1 MTRQIHPLLRKA
13 ADAPADSVE
22 RHLLVVAAVETIL
35 DREVI
40 LVGGTAV
47 NVVTGTYL
55 PTDIDLV
62 ASVTTEDRE
71 QLVDSG
77 FEWAGV
83 GHRHLSL
90 TMSDG
95 EIILVEFPDAHLDA
109 VLPPER
115 IEIQPGISIS
125 IISLDDLMMDRLR
138 QTTDGTSVTLDAAV
152 ELASAAYASI
162 EWDWLER
169 RSVLPEL
176 EAIGV
181 PDVLATVRREARR
194 RLRERGRPIRARTPM
209 ATDEAL
215 PERGARATS
224 SIPEDQ
230 GPA

>member
-1 MTRQIHPLLRKA
+1 MHPLLRKA
-13 ADAPADSVE
+13 VDAPADSVE
-22 RHLLVVAAVETIL
+22 RHLLVVAAVEAIL
-35 DREVI
+35 GRDVV
-40 LVGGTAV
+40 LVGGAAV

-90 TMSDG
+90 TMPDG
-95 EIILVEFPDAHLDA
+95 EVILVEFPDAHLDA
-109 VLPPER
+109 ALPPER

-125 IISLDDLMMDRLR
+125 IISLDDLMMDRLK

-152 ELASAAYASI
+152 ALASAAYASI
-162 EWDWLER
+162 DWDWLEK

-181 PDVLATVRREARR
+181 PDALATVRREAKRS
-194 RLRERGRPIRARTPM
+194 LRDRGRSIRAGKPM
-209 ATDEAL
+209 TTDEVL
-215 PERGARATS
+215 STRGSWAMTD
-224 SIPEDQ
+224 IPEDQ
-230 GPA
+230 GPV

>member
-1 MTRQIHPLLRKA
+1 MHPLLRKA

-22 RHLLVVAAVETIL
+22 RHLLVVAAVEAIL
-35 DREVI
+35 DREVV
-40 LVGGTAV
+40 LVGGAAV

-90 TMSDG
+90 TMPDG
-95 EIILVEFPDAHLDA
+95 EVILVEFPDAHLDA

-115 IEIQPGISIS
+115 IEVQPGISIS
-125 IISLDDLMMDRLR
+125 IISLDDLMMDRLK

-162 EWDWLER
+162 DWDWLGR

-181 PDVLATVRREARR
+181 PGALATVRREAKRS
-194 RLRERGRPIRARTPM
+194 LRDRGRSIRGRAPM
-209 ATDEAL
+209 TADGAL
-215 PERGARATS
+215 LERGARVVHEA
-224 SIPEDQ
+224 PED
-230 GPA
+230 PEPV

>member
-1 MTRQIHPLLRKA
+1 MHPLLRKA
-13 ADAPADSVE
+13 VDAPADSVE
-22 RHLLVVAAVETIL
+22 RHLLVVAAVEAIL
-35 DREVI
+35 GRDVV
-40 LVGGTAV
+40 LVGGAAV

-90 TMSDG
+90 TMPDG

-109 VLPPER
+109 ALPPER

-125 IISLDDLMMDRLR
+125 IISLDDLMMDRLK

-152 ELASAAYASI
+152 ALASAAYASI
-162 EWDWLER
+162 DWDWLEK

-181 PDVLATVRREARR
+181 PDALAIVRREAKRS
-194 RLRERGRPIRARTPM
+194 LRDRGRSIRARTPM
-209 ATDEAL
+209 TTDEAL
-215 PERGARATS
+215 STRGSWAITD
-224 SIPEDQ
+224 IPEDQ
-230 GPA
+230 GPV

>member
-1 MTRQIHPLLRKA
+1 MHPLLRKA

-22 RHLLVVAAVETIL
+22 RHLLVVAAVEAIL
-35 DREVI
+35 DREVV

-47 NVVTGTYL
+47 NVITGTYL

-77 FEWAGV
+77 FERAGV

-90 TMSDG
+90 TMPDG
-95 EIILVEFPDAHLDA
+95 EVILVEFPDAHLDA

-125 IISLDDLMMDRLR
+125 IISLDDLMMDRLK
-138 QTTDGTSVTLDAAV
+138 QTTDGTSVMLDAAV
-152 ELASAAYASI
+152 ALASAAYASI
-162 EWDWLER
+162 DWDWLER

-181 PDVLATVRREARR
+181 PGALVTVRREAKRS
-194 RLRERGRPIRARTPM
+194 LRDRGRSIRARTPM
-209 ATDEAL
+209 TTDGAL
-215 PERGARATS
+215 SERGARVVHEA
-224 SIPEDQ
+224 PEDQ
-230 GPA
+230 GPV